1 MVIKLG
7 KVVNYGNL
15 MYEIFCQFVD
25 KVQGAL
31 LMKSDEVFVDEKS
44 TWQKFETENLKSS
57 KIRVFKSFF

>member
-44 TWQKFETENLKSS
+44 T
-57 KIRVFKSFF
+57 

>member
-25 KVQGAL
+25 KVQGVL

-44 TWQKFETENLKSS
+44 T
-57 KIRVFKSFF
+57 